1 MRGTLFPLFSFMD
14 EGNGLLIIT
23 SDSALRGW
31 FEEFVRRYPD
41 IGPMASSEFQDVEAR
56 TAEVKPQAVVV
67 YIPPPSR
74 IDIQLFE
81 RIRRCDPFLPIITI
95 IDGGDRVSRIQSLR
109 LGAYAAMELPLAEE
123 DEIYSI
129 LRNAAGSY
137 RERREAA
144 RSVAEMKS
152 KLEADR
158 LNLLE
163 LELVKGLQRM
173 IGETDEP
180 VSILKHAFSLMKGYL
195 VFDVFA
201 ALVQRRGEAEIH
213 IYPSAPIGGDLAEI
227 IPGTLMK
234 RMNIL
239 AGEGERK
246 IRLVMEE
253 GGMTP
258 GEALSD
264 DLRSVI
270 VPLVTAVKTCGYAG
284 MYRDRP
290 FAYEEEAV
298 FKRFCAHVATALEK
312 ISLFEEIRVLSTNDG
327 LTGLFN
333 HVSIKSR
340 LEQEMQRSQRYGSPL
355 SAVVFDIDDFKE
367 INDRFGHLAGDA
379 VLAELSKM
387 LRAGVR
393 SIDSVGRLGGE
404 EFLVVLPET
413 DGHAATLI
421 GDRLRQSL
429 SNHIFRCDDKEI
441 TVSISG
447 GVGCLRDD
455 KDVEGLIGMADENL
469 YRAKREGKNMVY
481 YGEDR

>member
-14 EGNGLLIIT
+14 SGNGLLIIT
-23 SDSALRGW
+23 SDSALQGW

-41 IGPMASSEFQDVEAR
+41 TGPMACSEIHDVEAR
-56 TAEVKPQAVVV
+56 TAEVKPRAVILH
-67 YIPPPSR
+67 IPPPSR
-74 IDIQLFE
+74 IDTQLFE
-81 RIRRCDPFLPIITI
+81 RIRRCDPHLPIITI
-95 IDGGDRVSRIQSLR
+95 TDGGDRVNRIESLR
-109 LGAYAAMELPLAEE
+109 LGAYAAMELPLPEG
-123 DEIYSI
+123 DEMYSI
-129 LRNAAGSY
+129 VGN
-137 RERREAA
+137 AA
-144 RSVAEMKS
+144 RSYGERCEAAKGIAEMKS

-180 VSILKHAFSLMKGYL
+180 VSILKHAFSLMKSYL

-201 ALVQRRGEAEIH
+201 ALVQRREEVEIH
-213 IYPSAPIGGDLAEI
+213 IYPSAPMGEELAES

-234 RMNIL
+234 KMTTL

-246 IRLVMEE
+246 VRLVIGE
-253 GGMTP
+253 GGVAP

-270 VPLVTAVKTCGYAG
+270 VPLVTAARTRGYAG
-284 MYRDRP
+284 MYRERP
-290 FAYEEEAV
+290 FGYEEEAV

-327 LTGLFN
+327 LTGLYN
-333 HVSIKSR
+333 HVFIMSR

-355 SAVVFDIDDFKE
+355 SVVVFDIDDFKE

-379 VLAELSKM
+379 VLSELSNM

-413 DGHAATLI
+413 DGKAATLI

-429 SNHIFRCDDKEI
+429 SSHIFRYDDQEI

-447 GVGCLRDD
+447 GVACLRDD
-455 KDVEGLIGMADENL
+455 KDVGNLIGTADENL

>member
-1 MRGTLFPLFSFMD
+1 MGGTLFPLFSFMD
-14 EGNGLLIIT
+14 AGNGLLIVT

-31 FEEFVRRYPD
+31 FEAFVRRYPD
-41 IGPMASSEFQDVEAR
+41 IGPMACSEIQDVDAR
-56 TAEVKPQAVVV
+56 TAEVKPRAVILH
-67 YIPPPSR
+67 IPPPSR

-81 RIRRCDPFLPIITI
+81 RIRRCDPLLPIIAV
-95 IDGGDRVSRIQSLR
+95 IDGGDKAGRVQSLR
-109 LGAYAAMELPLAEE
+109 LGAYAAIDAPLAQG
-123 DEIYSI
+123 DEMYSI
-129 LRNAAGSY
+129 LSNAACGY
-137 RERREAA
+137 RERYEAA
-144 RSVAEMKS
+144 RGMAEMKS

-158 LNLLE
+158 LGLLE

-201 ALVQRRGEAEIH
+201 ALVQRREEVEIH
-213 IYPSAPIGGDLAEI
+213 IYPSAQIGEGLAEI

-234 RMNIL
+234 RMSSL
-239 AGEGERK
+239 AGEQERK
-246 IRLVMEE
+246 IRLVMGE
-253 GGMTP
+253 GGVTA

-270 VPLVTAVKTCGYAG
+270 VPLVTAAKTCGYAG
-284 MYRDRP
+284 MYRESP
-290 FAYEEEAV
+290 FDYEEEAV

-327 LTGLFN
+327 LTGLYN
-333 HVSIKSR
+333 HVFIKSR

-355 SAVVFDIDDFKE
+355 SVVVFDIDDFKE

-379 VLAELSKM
+379 VLAELSAM

-413 DGHAATLI
+413 DGKAATLI

-429 SNHIFRCDDKEI
+429 SNHIFQYGDKEI

-447 GVGCLRDD
+447 GVACLRDD
-455 KDVEGLIGMADENL
+455 KDVGGLIGTADENL
-469 YRAKREGKNMVY
+469 YQAKREGKNMVY
-481 YGEDR
+481 YDENR